1 MKELCYVMIKPGF
14 VSEEVIKDTKK
25 AMHDNGIK
33 LVDEA
38 KIKYDA
44 ECARL
49 HYIEK
54 QIKPYCQELIDYLCE
69 DYSYGMV
76 FEANDAVTKCRE
88 IVEGLRSSL
97 KEKYN
102 LSTDVMRNILHC
114 SSKTKVGNT
123 YLELDTQREL
133 ELFYYLKGKLN
144 D

>member
-1 MKELCYVMIKPGF
+1 MKELCYVMVKPGF
-14 VSEEVIKDTKK
+14 VCDEVISETKRV
-25 AMHDNGIK
+25 MHKNGIK

-38 KIKYDA
+38 KIKYDK

-54 QIKPYCQELIDYLCE
+54 QIKPYCGELIDYLCE

-76 FEANDAVTKCRE
+76 FEANNAVTKCRE
-88 IVEGLRSSL
+88 IVEDLRKTL

-114 SSKTKVGNT
+114 SSKTKVGDT

-133 ELFYYLKGKLN
+133 ELFYYLKDKQN